1 VTAASYAI
9 RLVNGTAPPVVVVTG
24 EIDVTN
30 VSDFVVSTDEVPG
43 DRPLVLDLSD
53 LVYLDSAG
61 LATLDRLAGAN
72 SAVVVIP
79 PSSPM
84 FRAAELM
91 DLPRHATVEEALG
104 ALGVSSPPA

>member
-1 VTAASYAI
+1 MTAASYTI
-9 RLVNGTAPPVVVVTG
+9 VTTCSSPVVAAVTG
-24 EIDVTN
+24 ELDVTN
-30 VSDFVVSTDEVPG
+30 ASDFVVSTENLPG
-43 DRPLVLDLSD
+43 VRPIVLDLSD

-61 LATLDRLAGAN
+61 LATLDRLTGTN

-91 DLPRHATVEEALG
+91 DLPRHDTVEQAISAVE
-104 ALGVSSPPA
+104 PA